1 MTKVLLC
8 ENPTRMRPFFTFRR
22 TYRKLTRTLRST
34 NYSPLKAKLTLSVV
48 RWVWMSPLKR
58 SLLQKIVS
66 SLKPLSIF
74 AKNFIL
80 DIWLGSE
87 LFSYPSVWEVR
98 RSKRTLSISILL
110 YTGKCCIYEI
120 WQSSF
125 KKEHGQIFAAIFFDD
140 SIFLLLTFITH

>member
-1 MTKVLLC
+1 MTKVLLR

-22 TYRKLTRTLRST
+22 TYRKLITTLRST
-34 NYSPLKAKLTLSVV
+34 NYFPLKAKLTLSVV
-48 RWVWMSPLKR
+48 RWVWMSPKTEPFA
-58 SLLQKIVS
+58 KILS
-66 SLKPLSIF
+66 CLKPLSIF

-98 RSKRTLSISILL
+98 RSKPTLSLSILL
-110 YTGKCCIYEI
+110 YTGKCCIYEV

-140 SIFLLLTFITH
+140 SIFLLK